1 MARTGK
7 SIETETETWFPR
19 TGKGGGQAGG
29 VGGVGRAVTAHGC
42 GVIKTFRNET
52 GVITAQHSE
61 CAEGH

>member
-7 SIETETETWFPR
+7 SIETETDPWFPR

-29 VGGVGRAVTAHGC
+29 RAVTAHGY